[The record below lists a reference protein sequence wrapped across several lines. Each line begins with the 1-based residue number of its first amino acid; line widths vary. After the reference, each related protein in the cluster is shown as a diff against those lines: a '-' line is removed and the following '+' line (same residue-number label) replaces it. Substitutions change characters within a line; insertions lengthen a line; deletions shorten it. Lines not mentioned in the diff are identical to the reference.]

1 MKKERQIMF
10 IDTHLDTLWAMNKQ
24 KREFYELSKLGHVD
38 LPRAQK
44 ANLLCGFFTGYPTDS
59 AFVTE
64 KMLANWIQ
72 MVNDH
77 RNKIRKITKIK
88 HLQQLVSD
96 RKGISEKERE
106 IGVVL
111 HLEGAAGIDTELNRL
126 HIFYEIGLRSMSL
139 TWNEENQF
147 ATGQEQG
154 ENRGLTIEG
163 KDLLSAMED
172 LGIII
177 DVSHL
182 NDRSFWDVINNT
194 NSPIMAS
201 HSNVR
206 EIADHKRNLTR
217 DMVQAIH
224 DTKGSIGVNLYKG
237 FLSTNPDD
245 ARSKDAVKMFG
256 EIIQITDVNTIHMG
270 ADLDGADLPDDILDI
285 TSIPGLFN
293 NIQTEFSLSDV
304 EMKKIKTENV
314 IRIMKKIWK

>member
-1 MKKERQIMF
+1 MF

-24 KREFYELSKLGHVD
+24 KRKFYEFSEKGHVD

-44 ANLLCGFFTGYPTDS
+44 ADLLCGFFTGYPTDS

-64 KMLANWIQ
+64 KMLADWVK
-72 MVNDH
+72 MVNDE
-77 RNKIRKITKIK
+77 RNKIRKITSLKQIQK
-88 HLQQLVSD
+88 LIVD
-96 RKGISEKERE
+96 REGVKDIERE

-111 HLEGAAGIDTELNRL
+111 HLEGAAGIDSELSRL
-126 HIFYEIGLRSMSL
+126 YLYYEIGLRSMSL

-182 NDRSFWDVINNT
+182 NDKSFWDVINNT
-194 NSPIMAS
+194 NSPIMAT

-206 EIADHKRNLTR
+206 EIANHKRNLTR
-217 DMVQAIH
+217 DMVQTIH

-237 FLSTNPDD
+237 FLSTNPD
-245 ARSKDAVKMFG
+245 AATPYDAVKMFG

-270 ADLDGADLPDDILDI
+270 ADLDGADLPDGILDI
-285 TSIPGLFN
+285 TSLPGLFN
-293 NIQTEFSLSDV
+293 SIRDEFSLSDV

>member
-1 MKKERQIMF
+1 MF

-24 KREFYELSKLGHVD
+24 KRKFYEFSEKGHVD

-44 ANLLCGFFTGYPTDS
+44 ADLLCGFFTGYPTDS

-64 KMLANWIQ
+64 KMLADWVQ
-72 MVNDH
+72 MVNDE
-77 RNKIRKITKIK
+77 RNKIRKITSLKQIQK
-88 HLQQLVSD
+88 LIVD
-96 RKGISEKERE
+96 REGVKDIERE

-111 HLEGAAGIDTELNRL
+111 HLEGAAGIDSELHRL
-126 HIFYEIGLRSMSL
+126 YLYYEIGLRSMSL

-182 NDRSFWDVINNT
+182 NDKSFWDVINNT
-194 NSPIMAS
+194 NSPIMAT

-237 FLSTNPDD
+237 FLSTNPD
-245 ARSKDAVKMFG
+245 AATPYDAVKMFG

-270 ADLDGADLPDDILDI
+270 ADLDGADLPDGILDI
-285 TSIPGLFN
+285 TSLPGLFDS
-293 NIQTEFSLSDV
+293 IRDEFSLSDV

>member
-1 MKKERQIMF
+1 MF

-24 KREFYELSKLGHVD
+24 KRKFYEFSEKGHVD

-44 ANLLCGFFTGYPTDS
+44 ADLLCGFFTGYPTDS

-64 KMLANWIQ
+64 KMLADWVK
-72 MVNDH
+72 MVNDE
-77 RNKIRKITKIK
+77 RNKIRKITSLKQIQK
-88 HLQQLVSD
+88 LIVD
-96 RKGISEKERE
+96 REGVKDIERE

-111 HLEGAAGIDTELNRL
+111 HLEGAAGIDSELSRL
-126 HIFYEIGLRSMSL
+126 YLYYEIGLRSMSL

-182 NDRSFWDVINNT
+182 NDKSFWDVINNT
-194 NSPIMAS
+194 NSPIMAT

-206 EIADHKRNLTR
+206 EIANHKRNLTR

-237 FLSTNPDD
+237 FLSTNPD
-245 ARSKDAVKMFG
+245 AATPYDAVKMFG

-270 ADLDGADLPDDILDI
+270 ADLDGADLPDGILDI
-285 TSIPGLFN
+285 TSLPGLFN
-293 NIQTEFSLSDV
+293 SIRDEFSLSDV

>member
-1 MKKERQIMF
+1 MF

-24 KREFYELSKLGHVD
+24 KRKFYEFSEKGHVD

-44 ANLLCGFFTGYPTDS
+44 ADLLCGFFTGYPTDS

-64 KMLANWIQ
+64 KMLADWVK
-72 MVNDH
+72 MVNDE
-77 RNKIRKITKIK
+77 RNKIRKITSLKQIQK
-88 HLQQLVSD
+88 LIVD
-96 RKGISEKERE
+96 REGVKDIERE

-111 HLEGAAGIDTELNRL
+111 HLEGAAGIDSELHRL
-126 HIFYEIGLRSMSL
+126 YLYYEIGLRSMSL

-163 KDLLSAMED
+163 KDLLCAMED

-182 NDRSFWDVINNT
+182 NDKSFWDVINNT
-194 NSPIMAS
+194 NSPIMAT

-237 FLSTNPDD
+237 FLSTNPD
-245 ARSKDAVKMFG
+245 AATPYDAVKMFG

-270 ADLDGADLPDDILDI
+270 ADLDGADLPDGILDI
-285 TSIPGLFN
+285 TSLPGLFDS
-293 NIQTEFSLSDV
+293 IRDEFSLSDV

>member
-38 LPRAQK
+38 LPRSQK

-64 KMLANWIQ
+64 KMLAKWIQ
-72 MVNDH
+72 MVNDQ
-77 RNKIRKITKIK
+77 RNKMRKITSFKQ
-88 HLQQLVSD
+88 LQQLIGD
-96 RKGISEKERE
+96 RKDVEVKERE

-154 ENRGLTIEG
+154 ENRGLTREG
-163 KDLLSAMED
+163 KDLLSVMED

-182 NDRSFWDVINNT
+182 NDKSFWDVINNT
-194 NSPIMAS
+194 NSPIMAT

-217 DMVQAIH
+217 DMIQAIH
-224 DTKGSIGVNLYKG
+224 DTKGSVGINLYKG
-237 FLSTNPDD
+237 FLSTNPD
-245 ARSKDAVKMFG
+245 AATPKDAVKMFG
-256 EIIQITDVNTIHMG
+256 EIIQIADVNTIHMG
-270 ADLDGADLPDDILDI
+270 ADLDGAELPEGILDI
-285 TSIPGLFN
+285 TSLPGLFN
-293 NIQTEFSLSDV
+293 KVQDEFSLTKE
-304 EMKKIKTENV
+304 EMKKIKTDNV
-314 IRIMKKIWK
+314 IRIMKYFWK